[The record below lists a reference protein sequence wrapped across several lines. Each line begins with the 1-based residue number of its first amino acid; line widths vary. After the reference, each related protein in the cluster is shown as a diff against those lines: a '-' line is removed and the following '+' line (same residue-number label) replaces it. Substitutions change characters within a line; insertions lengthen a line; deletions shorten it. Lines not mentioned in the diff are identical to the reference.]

1 MLTPIGAPP
10 IRGEHSA
17 LATQTAPE
25 RSFGRR
31 DGADHGAPCTHADWV
46 AWLEA
51 HPNWAKL
58 GPKRKEI
65 AVLLALNELDPAT
78 GVLSS
83 ATNRELTK
91 RYPGYTAADFKN
103 TFAALRR
110 YGIARPEEQ
119 FVAAQF
125 GRLQT
130 ATRYT
135 LVASEHGE
143 PWSTGEFRAVRSHK
157 AALTRRERKVGRLS
171 FTPAENQELRRSKRR
186 RPIHRANRAI

>member
-1 MLTPIGAPP
+1 MEG
-10 IRGEHSA
+10 
-17 LATQTAPE
+17 
-25 RSFGRR
+25 
-31 DGADHGAPCTHADWV
+31 
-46 AWLEA
+46 
-51 HPNWAKL
+51 HPNWTKL

-65 AVLLALNELDPAT
+65 AVLLALNELHVAT

-83 ATNRELTK
+83 TTNRELTK

-119 FVAAQF
+119 FVPAQF

-143 PWSTGEFRAVRSHK
+143 PWSTGEFRAVRSRK
-157 AALTRRERKVGRLS
+157 AALTRRDRTIGRLS
-171 FTPAENQELRRSKRR
+171 FTPAENEELRRSKRR
-186 RPIHRANRAI
+186 RPIHWANTGI